1 MVKKEQIQKE
11 LEMQKQ
17 GNKDLQKLIGELN
30 AEIAELKKELEEAK
44 KAADEAKTAAANSD
58 GSPSAKA
65 TEDKPDGRAETGA
78 AARDPESEGTDELKG
93 KIGILLGAIAASCKD
108 HCPHH
113 LNAQACPNCNIYKAV
128 FNAGFQMPEEIKN
141 EE

>member
-11 LEMQKQ
+11 LEMLKQ
-17 GNKDLQKLIGELN
+17 DNKALQKTIVELT
-30 AEIAELKKELEEAK
+30 AEIMELKKELE
-44 KAADEAKTAAANSD
+44 AAQNADANSD
-58 GSPSAKA
+58 GS
-65 TEDKPDGRAETGA
+65 DGRDGQDGRAGT
-78 AARDPESEGTDELKG
+78 EGTANSQVIELKG

-113 LNAQACPNCNIYKAV
+113 LNAQACQNCNIYKAV
-128 FNAGFQMPEEIKN
+128 FNAGFKMPEEIKN

>member
-11 LEMQKQ
+11 LEMRKQ
-17 GNKDLQKLIGELN
+17 ENKALQKTIGELN
-30 AEIAELKKELEEAK
+30 AEIVELKKELEAAK
-44 KAADEAKTAAANSD
+44 NADANSD

-65 TEDKPDGRAETGA
+65 TEDKPDGRAPT
-78 AARDPESEGTDELKG
+78 EGTANSQVIELKG

-113 LNAQACPNCNIYKAV
+113 LDENACRNCSIYKSV
-128 FNAGFQMPEEIKN
+128 FNAGFEMPKEIKN

>member
-11 LEMQKQ
+11 LEMLKQ
-17 GNKDLQKLIGELN
+17 DNKALQKTIGELN
-30 AEIAELKKELEEAK
+30 AEIVELKKELEDAK
-44 KAADEAKTAAANSD
+44 KAAEEAKTADANSD
-58 GSPSAKA
+58 GP
-65 TEDKPDGRAETGA
+65 DGQDGRDGRAGTEAETRDPETGA
-78 AARDPESEGTDELKG
+78 VDELKG

-113 LNAQACPNCNIYKAV
+113 LDENACRNCSIYKSV
-128 FNAGFQMPEEIKN
+128 FNAGFEMPKEIKN

>member
-11 LEMQKQ
+11 LEMLKQ
-17 GNKDLQKLIGELN
+17 DNKALQKTIVELI
-30 AEIAELKKELEEAK
+30 AENEELKKELEAAKNADANLSDKSDSAEA
-44 KAADEAKTAAANSD
+44 E
-58 GSPSAKA
+58 
-65 TEDKPDGRAETGA
+65 AET
-78 AARDPESEGTDELKG
+78 RDPEAEGTANSQVIELKG

-113 LNAQACPNCNIYKAV
+113 LNAQACQNCNIYKAV
-128 FNAGFQMPEEIKN
+128 FNAGFEMPEEIKN

>member
-11 LEMQKQ
+11 LEMLKQ
-17 GNKDLQKLIGELN
+17 DNKALQKTIGELT
-30 AEIAELKKELEEAK
+30 AEIVELKKELEEAN
-44 KAADEAKTAAANSD
+44 AAAKNANLSD
-58 GSPSAKA
+58 KSDQSDQSDSAEA
-65 TEDKPDGRAETGA
+65 EAET
-78 AARDPESEGTDELKG
+78 RDPKAEGTANSQVIELKG

-113 LNAQACPNCNIYKAV
+113 LNTQACPNCNIYKAV
-128 FNAGFQMPEEIKN
+128 FNAGFKMPEEIKN